1 MSEITLGIIGSGQLG
16 SLLCQAAKKLKVKT
30 IVISDDDKGPAQNY
44 ADEFNLKYLSGGD
57 ILKELASEQGFS
69 SSGNDWWDTEDGMKF
84 LNQRKENSEFDK
96 KVDEKLIQLFEKGNV
111 VITSYTLPW
120 LIDSGIK
127 LWLDGTVENSAKRM
141 QNRDNLDESSALAV
155 VNKRFNENKLIYKN
169 LYNFEFGDDLSVFD
183 KIIQTDGINAEQVLE
198 IAKTTV
204 RELL

>member
-1 MSEITLGIIGSGQLG
+1 MKKSVVLSGPPAIGKTTV
-16 SLLCQAAKKLKVKT
+16 AKGL
-30 IVISDDDKGPAQNY
+30 

-84 LNQRKENSEFDK
+84 LAQRKENPEFDK
-96 KVDEKLIQLFEKGNV
+96 KVDEKLIQLFETGNV

-120 LIDSGIK
+120 LTDNGIK
-127 LWLDGTVENSAKRM
+127 IWLDGTVENIAKRM
-141 QNRDNLDESSALAV
+141 QNRDNMDENLALDV
-155 VNKRFNENKLIYKN
+155 VKKRYNENKIIYKN

-183 KIIQTDGINAEQVLE
+183 KIIQTDGLNAEQVLD
-198 IAKTTV
+198 IAKSTV

>member
-1 MSEITLGIIGSGQLG
+1 MSKSIVVSGPPAIGKTTV
-16 SLLCQAAKKLKVKT
+16 AKGLAK
-30 IVISDDDKGPAQNY
+30 
-44 ADEFNLKYLSGGD
+44 EFGLNYLSGGD

-69 SSGNDWWDTEDGMKF
+69 SNGDDWWDTEDGMKF

-96 KVDEKLIQLFEKGNV
+96 KVDEKLIELFEKGNV

-120 LIDSGIK
+120 LIDTGIK
-127 LWLDGTVENSAKRM
+127 LWLNGTVENSAKRM
-141 QNRDNLDESSALAV
+141 QNRDNMDASSALDV

-183 KIIQTDGINAEQVLE
+183 KIIQTDGINAVQVLE

-204 RELL
+204 RELF